1 MNNNKIIGYD
11 PMTGQPIYEN
21 QNQTNNFNQQVE
33 QKNTQVMSQ
42 KMDALKPKKE
52 KKNQSKLITILI
64 ITNVL
69 TAILSIVFIVA
80 FILKDDNNKT
90 VEKIEEDVGYTS
102 TATTDPVSNDWTKY
116 QFSIKGKTLSLPCLY
131 KEFRDISGFSMKSF
145 NEKSY
150 LERNSSTNV
159 NLYIGDKDNQK
170 LALYVDIKNNTKEDL
185 QYREAEL
192 GRISQTKYQV
202 ETNNADLITF
212 PGNLKIGMESTKE
225 KIIEL
230 FGEPSK
236 IRDNS
241 NEPYGNITLTYN
253 MDTTY
258 TTINYYEIKISDG
271 KIEELTLD
279 HKKNDK

>member
-1 MNNNKIIGYD
+1 MNNNMIGYD

-21 QNQTNNFNQQVE
+21 QNQVN
-33 QKNTQVMSQ
+33 
-42 KMDALKPKKE
+42 AY
-52 KKNQSKLITILI
+52 NQSIEQNINSQIDIKQQNIEKNSQNKINKILI
-64 ITNVL
+64 ITNII

-80 FILKDDNNKT
+80 FILKDNNKNI
-90 VEKIEEDVGYTS
+90 EKIEEVNTYTS
-102 TATTDPVSNDWTKY
+102 TATTEPVSNDLTKY
-116 QFSIKGKTLSLPCLY
+116 QFSIKGKTLSLPCSY
-131 KEFRDISGFSMKSF
+131 KEFSDISGFFMKSF

-159 NLYIGDKDNQK
+159 NLYIGAKDDPK
-170 LALYVDIKNNTKEDL
+170 LALYADIKNNTKEDL
-185 QYREAEL
+185 KYSDAEL
-192 GRISQTKYQV
+192 GMISQTKYQA

-212 PGNLKIGMESTKE
+212 PGNLKIGMQTTKE

-236 IRDNS
+236 IIDNS
-241 NEPYGNITLTYN
+241 SEPYGNITLTYN

-258 TTINYYEIKISDG
+258 TTINYYEIIIKDG

-279 HKKNDK
+279 HKKYNE